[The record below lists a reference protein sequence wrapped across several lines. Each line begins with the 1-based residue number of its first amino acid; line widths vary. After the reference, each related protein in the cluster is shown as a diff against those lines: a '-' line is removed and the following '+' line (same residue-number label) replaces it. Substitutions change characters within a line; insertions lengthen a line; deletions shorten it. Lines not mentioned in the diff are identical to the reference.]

1 MKTFFVLVFFLLSS
15 TSNAYA
21 YIDPGT
27 VSIVLQGLISAVAA
41 TIVALKIY
49 WVKVLKFFGI
59 QKKMKLSKKI
69 IKKKTILKIKFLNLM
84 FKI

>member
-59 QKKMKLSKKI
+59 QKKNEI
-69 IKKKTILKIKFLNLM
+69 IKENNKEKNNT
-84 FKI
+84 